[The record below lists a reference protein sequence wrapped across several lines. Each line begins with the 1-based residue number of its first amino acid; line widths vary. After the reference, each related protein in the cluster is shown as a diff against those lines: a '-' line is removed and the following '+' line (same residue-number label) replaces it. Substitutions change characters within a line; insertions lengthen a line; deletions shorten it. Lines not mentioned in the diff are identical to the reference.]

1 MYFQQYANPDPSA
14 RREIHEQLVA
24 EAAQTDMAGVLALYR
39 FLLTGSHLE
48 DFYEEVF
55 RMLVL
60 HVHALPR
67 CVALADFVHH
77 AQEQSDED
85 VESAAGSAAD
95 EECDSTI
102 CDSDSAAALADFVH
116 HAQEQSD
123 EDVESAAGSA
133 ADEECDST
141 ICDSDSAATVEY
153 AWPEPDE

>member
-1 MYFQQYANPDPSA
+1 
-14 RREIHEQLVA
+14 
-24 EAAQTDMAGVLALYR
+24 MAGVLALYR

-67 CVALADFVHH
+67 CVALADLVHH

-95 EECDSTI
+95 EECDS
-102 CDSDSAAALADFVH
+102 A
-116 HAQEQSD
+116 
-123 EDVESAAGSA
+123 
-133 ADEECDST
+133 